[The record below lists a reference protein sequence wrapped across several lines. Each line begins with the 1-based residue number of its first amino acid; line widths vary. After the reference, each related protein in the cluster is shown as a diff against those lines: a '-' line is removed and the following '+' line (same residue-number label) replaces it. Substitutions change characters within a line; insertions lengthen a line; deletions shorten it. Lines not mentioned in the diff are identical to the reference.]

1 MVILAFGSK
10 NSTPSF
16 VLTLPMVIGLN
27 EQDLLYKEF
36 KKCGIIYNQLVNV
49 TTKMW
54 HQLRK
59 TRKYRELMAA
69 IAKATPDSDE
79 QKALFKRREKMLKE
93 YRFSEDA
100 FHAMVVPYAKHYA
113 INSHIAQAVAS
124 DVWKAW
130 STFFFSKGK
139 EVHYK
144 RLDDLAAISGKN
156 NSTGIVLRPANL
168 TTNNIE
174 SAKRKAQKAVEERY
188 DDMYG
193 RSDPKDDKKV
203 VLPDEVKPQ
212 MEAEIAAATAK
223 VKTSIGKGELRIV
236 YGNHTF
242 PVTLRNP
249 NTQTGWY
256 QQEALKCGVKY
267 CRIIRKWVGT
277 KWKYYA
283 QIVLEGYPPIKCDSN
298 GVAKHSV
305 KQGRVG
311 IDIGTQTIAFSGKD
325 VCDLRVLAPSARAQA
340 KSLVNEIAA
349 TLRAM
354 DRSRR
359 ATNPKYYNPDGTIKR
374 LRRQHGQKQKR
385 KWKYSKRYYR
395 LRAKLRNLYRK
406 LADIRKMEHNI
417 LANELLAHGNEFV
430 VEDMNYKALQK
441 RSKETKINPK
451 TGRTH
456 TKKRFGKSLSRCAPA
471 TFISILSKK
480 ANRYGGTVIKVST
493 FETKASQFDHTDE
506 SYTKKKLSERMAR
519 LRSGDIVQRD
529 LYSAFL
535 LEHID
540 IDSLQ
545 YNMETLN
552 SAFPA
557 FLEMHENTKRRLQA
571 VVSSLPASIGF

>member
-1 MVILAFGSK
+1 MAFGSK
-10 NSTPSF
+10 SSTPSF
-16 VLTLPMVIGLN
+16 VLTLPMDIGLN
-27 EQDLLYKEF
+27 EQDILYKEF
-36 KKCGIIYNQLVNV
+36 KKCGIIYNQLVSV

-69 IAKATPDSDE
+69 IAKAVPDSDE
-79 QKALFKRREKMLKE
+79 QKALFKQRENMLKE

-100 FHAMVVPYAKHYA
+100 FHTMVVPYAKHYA
-113 INSHIAQAVAS
+113 IHSHVAQVVATAVWA
-124 DVWKAW
+124 AW
-130 STFFFSKGK
+130 SSFFFDKGK

-144 RLDDLAAISGKN
+144 KLEYVSSISGKN
-156 NSTGIVLRPANL
+156 NATGIMLRPANH
-168 TTNNIE
+168 TTSVIN
-174 SAKRKAQKAVEERY
+174 SAKTKAKNSIEKKYFAAYRKPDAKEGEE
-188 DDMYG
+188 
-193 RSDPKDDKKV
+193 V
-203 VLPDEVKPQ
+203 VLPDEVKAQ
-212 MEAEIAAATAK
+212 MEKEIAAATAK
-223 VKTSIGKGELRIV
+223 VKTSIGKGKLHIT
-236 YGNHTF
+236 YGDYTF

-249 NTQTGWY
+249 DTQTGWY

-267 CRIIRKWVGT
+267 CRIIRKWVST

-283 QIVLEGYPPIKCDSN
+283 QIVLEGYPPIKCDNN
-298 GVAKHSV
+298 GVAKHPV

-325 VCDLRVLAPSARAQA
+325 VCDLRVLAPAARAQA

-374 LRRQHGQKQKR
+374 LKRQHGQKQR
-385 KWKYSKRYYR
+385 REWKYSKRYYR

-451 TGRTH
+451 TGRAH

-540 IDSLQ
+540 TESLQ

-557 FLEMHENTKRRLQA
+557 FLEMHENTKQRLQA
-571 VVSSLPASIGF
+571 VGSSLPASIGF

>member
-1 MVILAFGSK
+1 MAFGSK

-16 VLTLPMVIGLN
+16 VLTLPLDISLN
-27 EQDLLYKEF
+27 EQDYLYKEF
-36 KKCGIIYNQLVNV
+36 KKCGTIYNQLVSV

-59 TRKYRELMAA
+59 MRKYRELMAA
-69 IAKATPDSDE
+69 IAKAAPDSDE
-79 QKALFKRREKMLKE
+79 QKVLFKQREKMLKE

-100 FHAMVVPYAKHYA
+100 FHKLVVPYARHYA

-130 STFFFSKGK
+130 NTFFFSKGK

-156 NSTGIVLRPANL
+156 NF
-168 TTNNIE
+168 TTSNIE
-174 SAKRKAQKAVEERY
+174 SAKRKAQKAVEKRY

-193 RSDPKDDKKV
+193 RPDPKDDKKV

-212 MEAEIAAATAK
+212 MEAEIAAAIAK
-223 VKTSIGKGELRIV
+223 IKPTIGKGNLRIV
-236 YGNHTF
+236 YGKHEF
-242 PVTLRNP
+242 PVVLRNP
-249 NTQTGWY
+249 KTQTGKY

-267 CRIIRKWVGT
+267 CRITRKWVKT

-283 QIVLEGYPPIKCDSN
+283 QFILEGYPPTKCDGN
-298 GVAKHSV
+298 GVMKHPV
-305 KQGRVG
+305 NQGRIG
-311 IDIGTQTIAFSGKD
+311 LDIGTQTLAISGKD
-325 VCDLRVLAPSARAQA
+325 ICDLRVLAPSARAQTRG
-340 KSLVNEIAA
+340 LTNQIAR
-349 TLRAM
+349 TQRAM

-359 ATNPKYYNPDGTIKR
+359 VTNPKYYNPDGTIKR
-374 LRRQHGQKQKR
+374 LKRQHGHKQR
-385 KWKYSKRYYR
+385 RDWKYSKRYFR
-395 LRAKLRNLYRK
+395 LKAKLRDLNRR

-417 LANELLAHGNEFV
+417 LANELLQHGNEFV

-441 RSKETKINPK
+441 RSKETKTNAK
-451 TGRTH
+451 TGRAH

-471 TFISILSKK
+471 MFISILNKK
-480 ANRYGGTVIKVST
+480 ANRYGGSVIKVST

-506 SYTKKKLSERMAR
+506 SYTKKRLSERMAH
-519 LRSGDIVQRD
+519 LSSGEVVQRD

-535 LEHID
+535 LEYID
-540 IDSLQ
+540 TESLE
-545 YNMETLN
+545 YNTKALN

-557 FLEMHENTKRRLQA
+557 FLVMHENTIKHLQKDK
-571 VVSSLPASIGF
+571 SYLPASVGF

>member
-1 MVILAFGSK
+1 MAFGSK

-27 EQDLLYKEF
+27 EQDYLNKEF
-36 KKCGIIYNQLVNV
+36 KKCGIIYNQLVNA

-69 IAKATPDSDE
+69 IAKAAPDSDE
-79 QKALFKRREKMLKE
+79 QKALFKQREKMLKE

-113 INSHIAQAVAS
+113 INSHVAQSIATAV
-124 DVWKAW
+124 WTAW
-130 STFFFSKGK
+130 SSFFFDKGK

-144 RLDDLAAISGKN
+144 KLEYVSSISGKN
-156 NSTGIVLRPANL
+156 NATGIMLRPANH
-168 TTNNIE
+168 TTSVIN
-174 SAKRKAQKAVEERY
+174 SAKTKAKNSIEKKYFAVYRKPDAKEGEE
-188 DDMYG
+188 
-193 RSDPKDDKKV
+193 V
-203 VLPDEVKPQ
+203 VLPDEVKAQ
-212 MEAEIAAATAK
+212 MEKEIAAATAK
-223 VKTSIGKGELRIV
+223 VKTSIGKGKLHIT
-236 YGNHTF
+236 YGDYTF

-267 CRIIRKWVGT
+267 CRIIRKWVST

-283 QIVLEGYPPIKCDSN
+283 QIVLEGYPPIKCDNN
-298 GVAKHSV
+298 GVAKHPV

-325 VCDLRVLAPSARAQA
+325 VCDLRVLAPAARAQA
-340 KSLVNEIAA
+340 KSLVNEIAS

-374 LRRQHGQKQKR
+374 LKRQHGQKQKR

-417 LANELLAHGNEFV
+417 LANELLANGNEFV

-451 TGRTH
+451 NGRAY

-471 TFISILSKK
+471 MFISILGKK
-480 ANRYGGTVIKVST
+480 ASRYGGSVIRVST

-506 SYTKKKLSERMAR
+506 SYTKKRLSERMAH
-519 LRSGDIVQRD
+519 LSSGEVVQRD

-535 LEHID
+535 LEYID
-540 IDSLQ
+540 TESLE
-545 YNMETLN
+545 YNTKALN

-557 FLEMHENTKRRLQA
+557 FLVMHENTIKHLQKDK
-571 VVSSLPASIGF
+571 SYLPASVGF

>member
-1 MVILAFGSK
+1 MAFGSK

-16 VLTLPMVIGLN
+16 VLTLPLDISLN
-27 EQDLLYKEF
+27 EQDYLYKEF
-36 KKCGIIYNQLVNV
+36 KKCGVIYNQLVSV

-69 IAKATPDSDE
+69 IAKAAPDSDK
-79 QKALFKRREKMLKE
+79 QKALFKQREKMLKE

-100 FHAMVVPYAKHYA
+100 FHKLVVPYAKHFA
-113 INSHIAQAVAS
+113 INSHVAQNIASAV
-124 DVWKAW
+124 WTAW
-130 STFFFSKGK
+130 EGFFFSKGK
-139 EVHYK
+139 AVHYK
-144 RLDDLAAISGKN
+144 KLEQVFSISGKN
-156 NSTGIVLRPANL
+156 NATGIILRPANC
-168 TTNNIE
+168 TTSVIN
-174 SAKRKAQKAVEERY
+174 SAKKKIKSSIEEKYFAAYRKPDAKEGEE
-188 DDMYG
+188 
-193 RSDPKDDKKV
+193 V
-203 VLPDEVKPQ
+203 VLPNEVKTQ
-212 MEAEIAAATAK
+212 MEKEIAAATAK
-223 VKTSIGKGELRIV
+223 VKTSIGKGELRLV
-236 YGNHTF
+236 YGGYTF
-242 PVTLRNP
+242 PLTLRNP
-249 NTQTGWY
+249 DTQTGWY

-283 QIVLEGYPPIKCDSN
+283 QIVLEGYPPTKCDGN
-298 GVAKHSV
+298 GVMKHPV
-305 KQGRVG
+305 NQGRIG
-311 IDIGTQTIAFSGKD
+311 LDIGTQTLAISGKD
-325 VCDLRVLAPSARAQA
+325 ICDLRVLAPSARAQA

-354 DRSRR
+354 GRSRR
-359 ATNPKYYNPDGTIKR
+359 ITNPKYYNPDGTIKR
-374 LRRQHGQKQKR
+374 LKRQHGQKQKR
-385 KWKYSKRYYR
+385 EWKYSKRYYR

-417 LANELLAHGNEFV
+417 LANELLEHGNEFV

-441 RSKETKINPK
+441 RSKETKINEK
-451 TGRTH
+451 TGRAH

-471 TFISILSKK
+471 KFITILTNK
-480 ANRYGGTVIKVST
+480 AVRNGGSVIKVST

-519 LRSGDIVQRD
+519 LHSGEVVQRD

-540 IDSLQ
+540 IESLQ

-571 VVSSLPASIGF
+571 VGSSLPASIGF

>member
-1 MVILAFGSK
+1 MAFGSK

-27 EQDLLYKEF
+27 EQDYLNKEF
-36 KKCGIIYNQLVNV
+36 KKCGIIYNQLVNA

-69 IAKATPDSDE
+69 IAKAAPDSDE
-79 QKALFKRREKMLKE
+79 QKALFKQREKMLKE

-113 INSHIAQAVAS
+113 INSHVAQSIATAV
-124 DVWKAW
+124 WTAW
-130 STFFFSKGK
+130 SSFFFDKGK

-144 RLDDLAAISGKN
+144 KLEYVSSISGKN
-156 NSTGIVLRPANL
+156 NATGIMLRPANH
-168 TTNNIE
+168 TTSVIN
-174 SAKRKAQKAVEERY
+174 SAKTKAKNSIEKKYFAVYRKPDAKEGEE
-188 DDMYG
+188 
-193 RSDPKDDKKV
+193 V
-203 VLPDEVKPQ
+203 VLPDEVKAQ
-212 MEAEIAAATAK
+212 MEKEIAAATAK
-223 VKTSIGKGELRIV
+223 VKTSIGKGKLHIT
-236 YGNHTF
+236 YGDYTF

-267 CRIIRKWVGT
+267 CRIIRKWVST

-283 QIVLEGYPPIKCDSN
+283 QIVLEGYPPIKCDNN
-298 GVAKHSV
+298 GVAKHPV

-325 VCDLRVLAPSARAQA
+325 VCDLRVLAPAARAQA
-340 KSLVNEIAA
+340 KSLVNEIAS

-374 LRRQHGQKQKR
+374 LKRQHGQKQKR
-385 KWKYSKRYYR
+385 KWKYSKRYFR
-395 LRAKLRNLYRK
+395 LKAKLRDLNRR

-417 LANELLAHGNEFV
+417 LANELLQHGNEFV

-441 RSKETKINPK
+441 RSKETKTNAK
-451 TGRTH
+451 TGRAH

-471 TFISILSKK
+471 MFISILNKK
-480 ANRYGGTVIKVST
+480 ANRYGGSVIKVST

-506 SYTKKKLSERMAR
+506 SYTKKRLSERMAH
-519 LRSGDIVQRD
+519 LSSGEVVQRD

-535 LEHID
+535 LEYID
-540 IDSLQ
+540 TESLE
-545 YNMETLN
+545 YNTKALN

-557 FLEMHENTKRRLQA
+557 FLVMHENTIKHLQKDK
-571 VVSSLPASIGF
+571 SYLPASVGF

>member
-1 MVILAFGSK
+1 MAFGSK

-16 VLTLPMVIGLN
+16 VLTLPIVVGLN
-27 EQDLLYKEF
+27 EQDFLYKEF
-36 KKCGIIYNQLVNV
+36 RKCGIIYNQLVSV

-69 IAKATPDSDE
+69 IAKAAPDSDE
-79 QKALFKRREKMLKE
+79 QKALFKQREKMLKE

-113 INSHIAQAVAS
+113 INSHVAQAVATA
-124 DVWKAW
+124 VWAAW
-130 STFFFSKGK
+130 SSFFFDNGK

-144 RLDDLAAISGKN
+144 KLEQVSSISGKN
-156 NSTGIVLRPANL
+156 NATGIILRPANC
-168 TTNNIE
+168 TTSVIN
-174 SAKRKAQKAVEERY
+174 SAKKKIKNSIEEKYFAAYRKPDAKKDEE
-188 DDMYG
+188 
-193 RSDPKDDKKV
+193 V
-203 VLPDEVKPQ
+203 ALPDEVKAQ
-212 MEAEIAAATAK
+212 MEKEIVAATAK

-236 YGNHTF
+236 YGNHAF
-242 PVTLRNP
+242 PLTLRNP
-249 NTQTGWY
+249 DTQTGWY

-267 CRIIRKWVGT
+267 CRIIRKWVGS

-298 GVAKHSV
+298 GVAKHPI

-311 IDIGTQTIAFSGKD
+311 IDIGTQTIAFSGMD

-340 KSLVNEIAA
+340 KSLVNEIAV

-354 DRSRR
+354 DRSRH

-374 LRRQHGQKQKR
+374 LKRQHGQKQR
-385 KWKYSKRYYR
+385 REWKYSKRYYR
-395 LRAKLRNLYRK
+395 LRAKLRNLCRK

-417 LANELLAHGNEFV
+417 LANELLAYGDEFV

-441 RSKETKINPK
+441 RSKEMKINPK
-451 TGRTH
+451 TGRAH

-471 TFISILSKK
+471 MFISILNKK
-480 ANRYGGTVIKVST
+480 ANRYGGSVIKVST

-506 SYTKKKLSERMAR
+506 SYTKKNLSERMAR

-540 IDSLQ
+540 TESLQ

-557 FLEMHENTKRRLQA
+557 FLKMHENTKQRLQA
-571 VVSSLPASIGF
+571 VGSSLPVSIGF

>member
-1 MVILAFGSK
+1 MAFGSK

-27 EQDLLYKEF
+27 EQDYLNKEF
-36 KKCGIIYNQLVNV
+36 KKCGVIYNQLVNA

-59 TRKYRELMAA
+59 TCKYRELMAA
-69 IAKATPDSDE
+69 IAKAAPDSDE
-79 QKALFKRREKMLKE
+79 QKALFKQREKMLKE

-113 INSHIAQAVAS
+113 INSHVAQSIATAV
-124 DVWKAW
+124 WTAW
-130 STFFFSKGK
+130 SSFFFDKGK

-144 RLDDLAAISGKN
+144 KLEYVSLISGKN
-156 NSTGIVLRPANL
+156 NATGIMLRPANH
-168 TTNNIE
+168 TTSVIN
-174 SAKRKAQKAVEERY
+174 SAKTKAKNSIEKKYFAAYRKPDAKEGEE
-188 DDMYG
+188 
-193 RSDPKDDKKV
+193 V
-203 VLPDEVKPQ
+203 VLPDEVKAQ
-212 MEAEIAAATAK
+212 MEKEIAAATAK
-223 VKTSIGKGELRIV
+223 VKTSIGKGKLHIT
-236 YGNHTF
+236 YGDYTF

-249 NTQTGWY
+249 DTQTGWY

-267 CRIIRKWVGT
+267 CRIIRKWVST

-283 QIVLEGYPPIKCDSN
+283 QIVLEGYPPIKCDNN
-298 GVAKHSV
+298 GVAKHPV

-325 VCDLRVLAPSARAQA
+325 VCDLRVLAPAARAQA
-340 KSLVNEIAA
+340 KSLVNEIAS

-374 LRRQHGQKQKR
+374 LKRQHGQKQKR

-406 LADIRKMEHNI
+406 LADIRKIEHNI
-417 LANELLAHGNEFV
+417 LANELLTHGNEFV

-441 RSKETKINPK
+441 RSKETKINSK
-451 TGRTH
+451 TGRAH

-471 TFISILSKK
+471 MFISILGKK
-480 ANRYGGTVIKVST
+480 ANRYGGSVIKVST

-519 LRSGDIVQRD
+519 LRNGDIVQRD

-540 IDSLQ
+540 TESLQ

-571 VVSSLPASIGF
+571 VGSSLPASIGF

>member
-1 MVILAFGSK
+1 MAFGSK

-27 EQDLLYKEF
+27 EQDYLNKEF
-36 KKCGIIYNQLVNV
+36 KKCGIIYNQLVNA

-69 IAKATPDSDE
+69 IAKAAPDSDE
-79 QKALFKRREKMLKE
+79 QKALFKQREKMLKE

-113 INSHIAQAVAS
+113 INSHVAQSIATAV
-124 DVWKAW
+124 WTAW
-130 STFFFSKGK
+130 SSFFFDKGK

-144 RLDDLAAISGKN
+144 KLEYVSSISGKN
-156 NSTGIVLRPANL
+156 NATGIMLRPANH
-168 TTNNIE
+168 TTSVIN
-174 SAKRKAQKAVEERY
+174 SAKTKAKNSIEKKYFAAYRKPDAKEGEE
-188 DDMYG
+188 
-193 RSDPKDDKKV
+193 V
-203 VLPDEVKPQ
+203 VLPDEVKAQ
-212 MEAEIAAATAK
+212 MEKEIAAATAK
-223 VKTSIGKGELRIV
+223 VKTSIGKGKLHIT
-236 YGNHTF
+236 YGDYTF

-249 NTQTGWY
+249 DTQTGWY

-267 CRIIRKWVGT
+267 CRIIRKWVST

-283 QIVLEGYPPIKCDSN
+283 QIVLEGYPPIKCDNN
-298 GVAKHSV
+298 GVAKHPV

-325 VCDLRVLAPSARAQA
+325 VCDLRVLAPAARAQA

-374 LRRQHGQKQKR
+374 LKRQHGQKQR
-385 KWKYSKRYYR
+385 REWKYSKRYYR

-451 TGRTH
+451 TGRAH

-519 LRSGDIVQRD
+519 LRNGDIVQRD

-540 IDSLQ
+540 TESLQ

-557 FLEMHENTKRRLQA
+557 FLEMHENTKQRLQA
-571 VVSSLPASIGF
+571 VGSSLPASIGF

>member
-1 MVILAFGSK
+1 MAFGSK

-16 VLTLPMVIGLN
+16 VLTLPLDISLN
-27 EQDLLYKEF
+27 EQDYLYKEF
-36 KKCGIIYNQLVNV
+36 KKCGVIYNQLVSA

-79 QKALFKRREKMLKE
+79 QKTLFKQREKMLKE

-100 FHAMVVPYAKHYA
+100 FHKLVVPYAKHYA

-156 NSTGIVLRPANL
+156 NFTGIVLRPANL
-168 TTNNIE
+168 TTSNIE
-174 SAKRKAQKAVEERY
+174 SAKRKAQKAVEKRY

-193 RSDPKDDKKV
+193 RPDPKDDKKKV

-212 MEAEIAAATAK
+212 MEAEIAAAIAK
-223 VKTSIGKGELRIV
+223 IKPTIGEGNLRIA
-236 YGNHTF
+236 YGKHEF
-242 PVTLRNP
+242 PVVLRNP
-249 NTQTGWY
+249 KTQTGKY

-267 CRIIRKWVGT
+267 CRITRKWVKT

-283 QIVLEGYPPIKCDSN
+283 QFILEGYPPTKCDGN
-298 GVAKHSV
+298 GVMKHPV
-305 KQGRVG
+305 NQGRIG
-311 IDIGTQTIAFSGKD
+311 LDIGTQTLAISGKD
-325 VCDLRVLAPSARAQA
+325 ICDLRVLAPSARAQA
-340 KSLVNEIAA
+340 RGLTNEIAR
-349 TLRAM
+349 TQRAM

-359 ATNPKYYNPDGTIKR
+359 VTNPKYYNSDGTIKR
-374 LRRQHGQKQKR
+374 LKRQHGQKQKH

-417 LANELLAHGNEFV
+417 LANELLAYGNEFV

-441 RSKETKINPK
+441 RSKETKINAK
-451 TGRTH
+451 TGRAH

-471 TFISILSKK
+471 MFISILNKK
-480 ANRYGGTVIKVST
+480 ANRYGGSVIKVST

-506 SYTKKKLSERMAR
+506 SYTKKRLSERMAR
-519 LRSGDIVQRD
+519 LHSGEVVQRD

-540 IDSLQ
+540 IESLQ

-557 FLEMHENTKRRLQA
+557 FLEMHENTKHRLQA
-571 VVSSLPASIGF
+571 VGSSLPASIGF

>member
-1 MVILAFGSK
+1 MAFGSK

-16 VLTLPMVIGLN
+16 VLTLPIVVGLN
-27 EQDLLYKEF
+27 EQDFLYKEF
-36 KKCGIIYNQLVNV
+36 RKCGIIYNQLVSV

-69 IAKATPDSDE
+69 IAKAAPDSDE
-79 QKALFKRREKMLKE
+79 QKALFKQREKMLKE

-113 INSHIAQAVAS
+113 INSHVAQAVATA
-124 DVWKAW
+124 VWAAW
-130 STFFFSKGK
+130 SSFFFDNGK

-144 RLDDLAAISGKN
+144 KLEQVSSISGKN
-156 NSTGIVLRPANL
+156 NATGIILRPANC
-168 TTNNIE
+168 TTSVIN
-174 SAKRKAQKAVEERY
+174 SAKKKIKNSIEEKYFAAYRKPDAKKDEE
-188 DDMYG
+188 
-193 RSDPKDDKKV
+193 V
-203 VLPDEVKPQ
+203 ALPDEVKAQ
-212 MEAEIAAATAK
+212 MEKEIVAATAK

-236 YGNHTF
+236 YGNHAF
-242 PVTLRNP
+242 PLTLRNP
-249 NTQTGWY
+249 DTQTGWY

-267 CRIIRKWVGT
+267 CRIIRKWVGS

-298 GVAKHSV
+298 GVAKHPI

-340 KSLVNEIAA
+340 KSLVNEIAV

-354 DRSRR
+354 DRSRH

-374 LRRQHGQKQKR
+374 LKRQHGQKQR
-385 KWKYSKRYYR
+385 REWKYSKRYYR
-395 LRAKLRNLYRK
+395 LRAKLRNLCRK

-417 LANELLAHGNEFV
+417 LANELLAYGDEFV

-441 RSKETKINPK
+441 RSKEMKINPK
-451 TGRTH
+451 TGRAH

-471 TFISILSKK
+471 MFISILNKK
-480 ANRYGGTVIKVST
+480 ANRYGGSVIKVST

-506 SYTKKKLSERMAR
+506 SYTKKRLSERMAH
-519 LRSGDIVQRD
+519 LSSGEVVQRD

-535 LEHID
+535 LEYID
-540 IDSLQ
+540 TESLE
-545 YNMETLN
+545 YNTKALN

-557 FLEMHENTKRRLQA
+557 FLVMHENTIKRLQKDK
-571 VVSSLPASIGF
+571 SYLPASVGF

>member
-1 MVILAFGSK
+1 MAFGSK

-16 VLTLPMVIGLN
+16 VLTLPLDISLN
-27 EQDLLYKEF
+27 EQDYLYKEF
-36 KKCGIIYNQLVNV
+36 KKCGVIYNQLVSV

-79 QKALFKRREKMLKE
+79 QKTLFKQREKMLKE

-100 FHAMVVPYAKHYA
+100 FHKLVVPYAKHYA

-156 NSTGIVLRPANL
+156 NFTGIVLRPANL
-168 TTNNIE
+168 TTSNIE
-174 SAKRKAQKAVEERY
+174 SAKRKAQKAVEKRY

-193 RSDPKDDKKV
+193 RPDPKDDKKV

-212 MEAEIAAATAK
+212 MEAEIAAAIAK
-223 VKTSIGKGELRIV
+223 IKPTIGEGNLRIV
-236 YGNHTF
+236 YGKQEF
-242 PVTLRNP
+242 PVVLRNP
-249 NTQTGWY
+249 NTQTGRY

-267 CRIIRKWVGT
+267 CRITRKWVRN

-283 QIVLEGYPPIKCDSN
+283 QLVLEGYPPVKCDSN
-298 GVAKHSV
+298 GVMRHPV
-305 KQGRVG
+305 NQGRVG
-311 IDIGTQTIAFSGKD
+311 LDIGTQTLAISSND
-325 VCDLRVLAPSARAQA
+325 ICDLRVLAPSARAQA
-340 KSLVNEIAA
+340 KSLVNEI
-349 TLRAM
+349 TCTMRAM

-374 LRRQHGQKQKR
+374 LKR
-385 KWKYSKRYYR
+385 KHGHKQRRDWKYSKRYFR
-395 LRAKLRNLYRK
+395 LKAKLRDLNRR

-417 LANELLAHGNEFV
+417 LANELLEHGNEFV
-430 VEDMNYKALQK
+430 IEDMNYKALQK
-441 RSKETKINPK
+441 RSKKTKINAK
-451 TGRTH
+451 TGRAH

-471 TFISILSKK
+471 KFITILTNK
-480 ANRYGGTVIKVST
+480 AVRNGGNVIKVDT

-506 SYTKKKLSERMAR
+506 SYTKKRLSERMAH
-519 LRSGDIVQRD
+519 LSSGEVVQRD

-540 IDSLQ
+540 T
-545 YNMETLN
+545 ETLKYDIEALKA
-552 SAFPA
+552 AFPA
-557 FLEMHENTKRRLQA
+557 FLKMHENTKKRLQEA
-571 VVSSLPASIGF
+571 ESYLPASVGF

>member
-1 MVILAFGSK
+1 MAFGSK

-16 VLTLPMVIGLN
+16 VLTLPIVVGLN

-36 KKCGIIYNQLVNV
+36 RKCGIIYNQLVSV

-69 IAKATPDSDE
+69 IAKAAPDSDE
-79 QKALFKRREKMLKE
+79 QKALFKQREKMLKE

-113 INSHIAQAVAS
+113 INSHVAQAVATA
-124 DVWKAW
+124 VWAAL
-130 STFFFSKGK
+130 SSFFFDNGK

-144 RLDDLAAISGKN
+144 KLEQVSSISGKN
-156 NSTGIVLRPANL
+156 NATGIILRPANC
-168 TTNNIE
+168 TTSVIN
-174 SAKRKAQKAVEERY
+174 SAKKKIKNSIEEKYFAAYRKPDAKKDEE
-188 DDMYG
+188 
-193 RSDPKDDKKV
+193 V
-203 VLPDEVKPQ
+203 ALPDEVKAQ
-212 MEAEIAAATAK
+212 MEKEIVAATAK

-236 YGNHTF
+236 YGNHAF
-242 PVTLRNP
+242 PLTLRNP
-249 NTQTGWY
+249 DTQTGWY

-267 CRIIRKWVGT
+267 CRIIRKWVGP

-298 GVAKHSV
+298 GVAKHPI

-340 KSLVNEIAA
+340 KSLVNEIAV

-374 LRRQHGQKQKR
+374 LKRQHGQKQR
-385 KWKYSKRYYR
+385 REWKYSKRYYR
-395 LRAKLRNLYRK
+395 LRAKLRNLCRK

-417 LANELLAHGNEFV
+417 LANELLAYGNEFV

-451 TGRTH
+451 TGRAH

-471 TFISILSKK
+471 MFISILNKK
-480 ANRYGGTVIKVST
+480 ANRYGGSVIKVST

-540 IDSLQ
+540 TESLQ
-545 YNMETLN
+545 YNMKTLN

-557 FLEMHENTKRRLQA
+557 FLKMQENTKQRLQA
-571 VVSSLPASIGF
+571 VGSSLPASIGF

>member
-1 MVILAFGSK
+1 MAFGSK

-16 VLTLPMVIGLN
+16 VLTLPMVISLN

-36 KKCGIIYNQLVNV
+36 KKCGIIYNQLVCI

-59 TRKYRELMAA
+59 TRKYRELMAD
-69 IAKATPDSDE
+69 IAKAAPDSDE
-79 QKALFKRREKMLKE
+79 QKALLKQREKMLKE
-93 YRFSEDA
+93 YRFSENA

-113 INSHIAQAVAS
+113 LHSHVAQMVATAVWA
-124 DVWKAW
+124 AW
-130 STFFFSKGK
+130 SSFFFDNGK

-144 RLDDLAAISGKN
+144 KLEQVFSISGKN
-156 NSTGIVLRPANL
+156 NTTGIMLRPANH
-168 TTNNIE
+168 TTSVIN
-174 SAKRKAQKAVEERY
+174 SAKKKIKGSIEEKYFAAYRKPDAKEGEE
-188 DDMYG
+188 
-193 RSDPKDDKKV
+193 V
-203 VLPDEVKPQ
+203 VLPDEVKTQ
-212 MEAEIAAATAK
+212 MEKEIAAATAK
-223 VKTSIGKGELRIV
+223 VKTSIGKGELRLV
-236 YGNHTF
+236 YGDYTF
-242 PVTLRNP
+242 PLTLRNP
-249 NTQTGWY
+249 DTQAGWY

-267 CRIIRKWVGT
+267 CRIIRKWVGI

-298 GVAKHSV
+298 GVAKRSV
-305 KQGRVG
+305 KKGRVG
-311 IDIGTQTIAFSGKD
+311 IDIGTQTIAFSCKD

-340 KSLVNEIAA
+340 KSLVNEIAT

-354 DRSRR
+354 NRSRR

-374 LRRQHGQKQKR
+374 LKRQHGQKQKR
-385 KWKYSKRYYR
+385 EWKYSKRYYR

-417 LANELLAHGNEFV
+417 LANELLAHGNKFV

-451 TGRTH
+451 TGRAH

-471 TFISILSKK
+471 MFISILSNK
-480 ANRYGGTVIKVST
+480 ANRYGGSVIKVST

-506 SYTKKKLSERMAR
+506 SYTKKKLSERMAH
-519 LRSGDIVQRD
+519 LSSGEVVQRD

-540 IDSLQ
+540 TEILKYDIEALKA
-545 YNMETLN
+545 
-552 SAFPA
+552 AFPA
-557 FLEMHENTKRRLQA
+557 FLKMHENTKKRLQEA
-571 VVSSLPASIGF
+571 ESYLPASVGF

>member
-1 MVILAFGSK
+1 MAFGSK

-16 VLTLPMVIGLN
+16 VLALPLDISLN
-27 EQDLLYKEF
+27 EQDYLYKEF
-36 KKCGIIYNQLVNV
+36 KKCGVIYNQLVSV

-59 TRKYRELMAA
+59 TRKYRDLMTA
-69 IAKATPDSDE
+69 IAKAVPDSEE
-79 QKALFKRREKMLKE
+79 QKALLKQRQKKIQE
-93 YRFSEDA
+93 TGFSEGA
-100 FHAMVVPYAKHYA
+100 FHKMVEPYAKHFA
-113 INSHIAQAVAS
+113 INSHVAQNVAS
-124 DVWKAW
+124 AVWTAW
-130 STFFFSKGK
+130 EGFFFSKGK
-139 EVHYK
+139 AVHYK
-144 RLDDLAAISGKN
+144 KLEDVTSVSGKN
-156 NSTGIVLRPANL
+156 NATGIVLRPANL
-168 TTNNIE
+168 TTSNIE
-174 SAKRKAQKAVEERY
+174 SAKRKAQKAVEKRY

-193 RSDPKDDKKV
+193 RPDPKDDKKV

-212 MEAEIAAATAK
+212 MEAEIAAAIAK
-223 VKTSIGKGELRIV
+223 IKPTIGKGNLRIV
-236 YGNHTF
+236 YGKHEF
-242 PVTLRNP
+242 PVVLRNP
-249 NTQTGWY
+249 KTQTGKY

-267 CRIIRKWVGT
+267 CRITRKWVKN

-283 QIVLEGYPPIKCDSN
+283 QLVLEGYPPVKCDSS
-298 GVAKHSV
+298 GVMRHPV
-305 KQGRVG
+305 NQGRIG
-311 IDIGTQTIAFSGKD
+311 LDIGTQTLAISGKD
-325 VCDLRVLAPSARAQA
+325 ICDLKVLAPSARAQA
-340 KSLVNEIAA
+340 RGLTNEIVR
-349 TLRAM
+349 TQRAM

-374 LRRQHGQKQKR
+374 LKR
-385 KWKYSKRYYR
+385 KHGHKQRRDWKYSKRYFR
-395 LRAKLRNLYRK
+395 LKAKLRDLNRR

-417 LANELLAHGNEFV
+417 LANELLQHGNEFV

-441 RSKETKINPK
+441 RSKETKVNPK
-451 TGRTH
+451 TGRAH

-471 TFISILSKK
+471 MFITVLTNKVT
-480 ANRYGGTVIKVST
+480 RYGGKVVKVST

-540 IDSLQ
+540 IESLQ

-557 FLEMHENTKRRLQA
+557 FLEMHENTIKRLQKDK
-571 VVSSLPASIGF
+571 SYLPASVGF

>member
-1 MVILAFGSK
+1 MAFGSK

-27 EQDLLYKEF
+27 EQDYLNKEF

-79 QKALFKRREKMLKE
+79 QKALFKQREKMLKE

-113 INSHIAQAVAS
+113 INSHVAQSIATAV
-124 DVWKAW
+124 WTAW
-130 STFFFSKGK
+130 SSFFFDKGK

-144 RLDDLAAISGKN
+144 KLEYVSSISGKN
-156 NSTGIVLRPANL
+156 NATGIMLRPANH
-168 TTNNIE
+168 TTSVIN
-174 SAKRKAQKAVEERY
+174 SAKTKAKNSIEKKYFAAYRKPDAKEGEE
-188 DDMYG
+188 
-193 RSDPKDDKKV
+193 V
-203 VLPDEVKPQ
+203 VLPDEVKAQ
-212 MEAEIAAATAK
+212 MEKEIAAATAK
-223 VKTSIGKGELRIV
+223 VKTSIGKGKLHIT
-236 YGNHTF
+236 YGDYTF

-249 NTQTGWY
+249 DTQTGWY

-267 CRIIRKWVGT
+267 CRIIRKWVST

-283 QIVLEGYPPIKCDSN
+283 QIVLEGYPPIKCDNN
-298 GVAKHSV
+298 GVAKHPV

-325 VCDLRVLAPSARAQA
+325 VCDLRVLAPVARAQA
-340 KSLVNEIAA
+340 KSLVNEISS

-354 DRSRR
+354 DRSRC

-374 LRRQHGQKQKR
+374 LKRQHGQKQKR

-417 LANELLAHGNEFV
+417 LANELLTHGNEFV

-441 RSKETKINPK
+441 RSKETKINSK
-451 TGRTH
+451 TGRAH

-471 TFISILSKK
+471 MFISILGKK
-480 ANRYGGTVIKVST
+480 ANRYGGSVIKVST

-540 IDSLQ
+540 TESLQ

-571 VVSSLPASIGF
+571 VGSSLPASIGF

>member
-1 MVILAFGSK
+1 MAFGSK

-36 KKCGIIYNQLVNV
+36 KKCGIIYNQLVSV

-203 VLPDEVKPQ
+203 VLPDDVKPQ

-236 YGNHTF
+236 YGDYTF
-242 PVTLRNP
+242 PLTLRNP
-249 NTQTGWY
+249 DTQTGWY

-267 CRIIRKWVGT
+267 CRIIRKWVST

-283 QIVLEGYPPIKCDSN
+283 QIVLEGYPPIKCDNN
-298 GVAKHSV
+298 GVAKHPV

-325 VCDLRVLAPSARAQA
+325 VCDLRVLAPAARAQA

-374 LRRQHGQKQKR
+374 LKRQHGQKQR
-385 KWKYSKRYYR
+385 REWKYSKRYYR

-451 TGRTH
+451 TGRAH

-519 LRSGDIVQRD
+519 LRNGDIVQRD

-540 IDSLQ
+540 TESLQ

-557 FLEMHENTKRRLQA
+557 FLEMHENTKQRLQA
-571 VVSSLPASIGF
+571 VGSSLPASIGF

>member
-1 MVILAFGSK
+1 MAFGSK

-27 EQDLLYKEF
+27 EQDYLNKEF
-36 KKCGIIYNQLVNV
+36 KKCGIIYNQLVNA

-69 IAKATPDSDE
+69 IAKAAPDSDE
-79 QKALFKRREKMLKE
+79 QKALFKQREKMLKE

-113 INSHIAQAVAS
+113 INSHVAQSIATAV
-124 DVWKAW
+124 WTAW
-130 STFFFSKGK
+130 SSFFFDKGK

-144 RLDDLAAISGKN
+144 KLEYVSSISGKN
-156 NSTGIVLRPANL
+156 NATGIMLRPANH
-168 TTNNIE
+168 TTSVIN
-174 SAKRKAQKAVEERY
+174 SAKTKAKNSIEKKYFAAYRKPDAKEGEE
-188 DDMYG
+188 
-193 RSDPKDDKKV
+193 V
-203 VLPDEVKPQ
+203 VLPDEVKAQ
-212 MEAEIAAATAK
+212 MEKEIAAATAK
-223 VKTSIGKGELRIV
+223 VKTSIGKGKLHIT
-236 YGNHTF
+236 YGDYTF

-249 NTQTGWY
+249 DTQTGWY

-267 CRIIRKWVGT
+267 CRIIRKWVST

-283 QIVLEGYPPIKCDSN
+283 QIVLEGYPPIKCDNN
-298 GVAKHSV
+298 GVAKHPV

-325 VCDLRVLAPSARAQA
+325 VCDLRVLAPAARAQA

-374 LRRQHGQKQKR
+374 LKRQHGQKQR
-385 KWKYSKRYYR
+385 REWKYSKRYYR

-451 TGRTH
+451 NGRAH

-519 LRSGDIVQRD
+519 LRNGDIVQRD

-540 IDSLQ
+540 TESLQ

-571 VVSSLPASIGF
+571 VGSSLPASIGF

>member
-1 MVILAFGSK
+1 MAFGSK

-27 EQDLLYKEF
+27 EQDYLNKEF
-36 KKCGIIYNQLVNV
+36 KKCGVIYNQLVNA

-69 IAKATPDSDE
+69 IAKAAPDSDE

-113 INSHIAQAVAS
+113 INSHVAQSIATAV
-124 DVWKAW
+124 WTAW
-130 STFFFSKGK
+130 SSFFFDKGK

-144 RLDDLAAISGKN
+144 KLEYVSSISGKN
-156 NSTGIVLRPANL
+156 NATGIMLRPANH
-168 TTNNIE
+168 TTSVIN
-174 SAKRKAQKAVEERY
+174 SAKTKAKNSIEKKYFAAYRKPDAKEGEE
-188 DDMYG
+188 
-193 RSDPKDDKKV
+193 V
-203 VLPDEVKPQ
+203 VLPDEVKAQ
-212 MEAEIAAATAK
+212 MEKEIAAATAK
-223 VKTSIGKGELRIV
+223 VKTSIGKGKLHV
-236 YGNHTF
+236 TYGDYTF

-249 NTQTGWY
+249 DTQTGWY

-267 CRIIRKWVGT
+267 CRIIRKWVST

-283 QIVLEGYPPIKCDSN
+283 QIVLEGYPPIKCDNN
-298 GVAKHSV
+298 GVAKHPV

-325 VCDLRVLAPSARAQA
+325 VCDLRVLAPAARAQA
-340 KSLVNEIAA
+340 KSLVNEIAS

-374 LRRQHGQKQKR
+374 LKRQHGQKQKR

-417 LANELLAHGNEFV
+417 LANELLIHGNEFV

-441 RSKETKINPK
+441 RSKETKTNAK
-451 TGRTH
+451 TGRAH

-471 TFISILSKK
+471 MFISILNKK
-480 ANRYGGTVIKVST
+480 ANRYGGSVIKVST

-506 SYTKKKLSERMAR
+506 SYTKKRLSERMAH
-519 LRSGDIVQRD
+519 LSSGEVVQRD

-535 LEHID
+535 LEYINTE
-540 IDSLQ
+540 SLE
-545 YNMETLN
+545 YNTKALN

-557 FLEMHENTKRRLQA
+557 FLVMHENTIKHLQKDK
-571 VVSSLPASIGF
+571 SYLPASVGF

>member
-1 MVILAFGSK
+1 MAFGSK

-27 EQDLLYKEF
+27 GQDLLYKEF
-36 KKCGIIYNQLVNV
+36 KKCGIIYNQLVSV

-236 YGNHTF
+236 YGDYTF
-242 PVTLRNP
+242 PLTLRNP

-374 LRRQHGQKQKR
+374 LKRQHGQKQR
-385 KWKYSKRYYR
+385 REWKYSKRYYR

-535 LEHID
+535 LEYID
-540 IDSLQ
+540 TESLQ

-557 FLEMHENTKRRLQA
+557 FLEMHENTKQRLQA
-571 VVSSLPASIGF
+571 VGSSLPASIGF

>member
-1 MVILAFGSK
+1 MAFGSK

-16 VLTLPMVIGLN
+16 VLTLPFDISLN
-27 EQDLLYKEF
+27 EQDYLYKEF
-36 KKCGIIYNQLVNV
+36 KKCGVIYNQLVSA

-79 QKALFKRREKMLKE
+79 QKTLFKQREKMLKE

-100 FHAMVVPYAKHYA
+100 FHKLVVPYAKHYA

-156 NSTGIVLRPANL
+156 NFTGIVLRPANL

-174 SAKRKAQKAVEERY
+174 SAKHKAQKAVEKRY

-193 RSDPKDDKKV
+193 RPDPKDDKKV

-212 MEAEIAAATAK
+212 MEAVIAAAIAK
-223 VKTSIGKGELRIV
+223 IKPTIGEGSLRIV
-236 YGNHTF
+236 YGKHEF
-242 PVTLRNP
+242 PVVLRNP
-249 NTQTGWY
+249 NTQTGKY

-267 CRIIRKWVGT
+267 CRIVRSWVGT

-283 QIVLEGYPPIKCDSN
+283 QLVLEGYPPIKCDSN
-298 GVAKHSV
+298 GVIKHPV
-305 KQGRVG
+305 KQGRIG
-311 IDIGTQTIAFSGKD
+311 IDIGTQTITFCGKD

-340 KSLVNEIAA
+340 RGLTNEIAR
-349 TLRAM
+349 TQRAM

-359 ATNPKYYNPDGTIKR
+359 VTNPKYYNSDGTIKR
-374 LRRQHGQKQKR
+374 LKRQHGQKQKR

-417 LANELLAHGNEFV
+417 LANELLAYGNEFV

-441 RSKETKINPK
+441 RSKETKINAK
-451 TGRTH
+451 TGRAH

-471 TFISILSKK
+471 MFISILNKK
-480 ANRYGGTVIKVST
+480 ANRYGGSVIKVST

-506 SYTKKKLSERMAR
+506 SYTKKRLSERMAH
-519 LRSGDIVQRD
+519 LSSGEVVQRD

-535 LEHID
+535 LAHI
-540 IDSLQ
+540 
-545 YNMETLN
+545 NTETLKYDTEALKA
-552 SAFPA
+552 AFPA
-557 FLEMHENTKRRLQA
+557 FLKMHENTKKRLQEA
-571 VVSSLPASIGF
+571 ESYLPASVGF

>member
-1 MVILAFGSK
+1 MAFGSK

-27 EQDLLYKEF
+27 EQDYLNKEF
-36 KKCGIIYNQLVNV
+36 KKCGIIYNQLVNA

-69 IAKATPDSDE
+69 IAKAAPDSDE
-79 QKALFKRREKMLKE
+79 QKALFKQREKMLKE

-113 INSHIAQAVAS
+113 INSHVAQSIATAV
-124 DVWKAW
+124 WTAW
-130 STFFFSKGK
+130 SSFFFDKGK

-144 RLDDLAAISGKN
+144 KLEYVSSISGKN
-156 NSTGIVLRPANL
+156 NATGIMLRPANH
-168 TTNNIE
+168 TTSVIN
-174 SAKRKAQKAVEERY
+174 SAKTKAKNSIEKKYFAAYRKPDAKEGEE
-188 DDMYG
+188 
-193 RSDPKDDKKV
+193 V
-203 VLPDEVKPQ
+203 VLPDEVKAQ
-212 MEAEIAAATAK
+212 MEKEIAAATAK
-223 VKTSIGKGELRIV
+223 VKTSIGKGKLHIT
-236 YGNHTF
+236 YGDYTF

-249 NTQTGWY
+249 DTQTGWY

-267 CRIIRKWVGT
+267 CRIIRKWVST

-283 QIVLEGYPPIKCDSN
+283 QIVLEGYPPIKCDNN
-298 GVAKHSV
+298 GVAKHPV

-325 VCDLRVLAPSARAQA
+325 VCDLRVLAPAARAQA

-374 LRRQHGQKQKR
+374 LKRQHGQKQR
-385 KWKYSKRYYR
+385 REWKYSKRYYR

-451 TGRTH
+451 TGRAH

-519 LRSGDIVQRD
+519 LRNDDIVQRD

-540 IDSLQ
+540 TESLQ

-571 VVSSLPASIGF
+571 VGSSLPASIGF